1 MYMCLKIMK
10 YFHLHYNLH
19 GWRSERNLLECVEI
33 CRENIITMCLR
44 LLKHGPS
51 QRFLIL
57 FSLDSR
63 KLTPMVFQVL
73 HITKV
78 RDQNIKTGTNRWVS
92 LCGLAVKKISNF
104 TQHKHNTW
112 SCYLY
117 ICVFYLYKWII
128 SFY

>member
-51 QRFLIL
+51 QRFVIL

-92 LCGLAVKKISNF
+92 LCGLAEDLKLHP
-104 TQHKHNTW
+104 TQTQ
-112 SCYLY
+112 YL
-117 ICVFYLYKWII
+117 IMLSIHLCFYLYKWII